1 LAGKETRAP
10 ESEDRLLAKAI
21 VVLKGMAPYGRR
33 HARVFAMGALAAGF
47 VVAARLALPWPLRA
61 IADIWVGA
69 GADAATATVAQGTI
83 HPAILMGFVFFAI
96 LVVLGLA
103 DMFERLY
110 FARFSIGLVRDL
122 RADTFGAVMKA
133 QAQRKI
139 GKRGDLVA
147 RLVGDTARVKA
158 GMKTFLVHVLT
169 NGVVFLGVTV
179 VLLSLDVA
187 LGLVFSVAAVGTA
200 AVTWWGAGRMF
211 RRSLS
216 YRTKEGK
223 LANTI
228 ERALRHGPTDD
239 RFRKIN
245 RSSGSHEAALT
256 RTQGITT
263 WTTYTVFGLTVLA
276 ALWVGVNA
284 VEAGRIAA
292 GDMVVFM
299 MYALMMRG
307 PIVRLARQGSQT
319 GKVFGAGYRIIQ
331 AREAAVKQA
340 RSHGRAAIAPL
351 QETLRLSGVV
361 VKGSKSRSSR
371 PRLGPI
377 DVAIS
382 AGEHVLVTGEAA
394 AGKTTLLELLAGHR
408 RPTEG
413 RVLWDGTD
421 LAEFSPEALA
431 AHVRVV
437 PRNPRWPRKPIRELL
452 SIDGE
457 LHGLESFGLDEIMAR
472 CPKGGETRLG
482 STDLSPGERKL
493 VALGQTLEGNATLR
507 LVDEPTVGLGD
518 EQAQAAL
525 VALLNASRGATLVV
539 AMSRPVE
546 TGHFDRVI
554 ELHQGQVAYDGSPEV
569 WSPQMSGT
577 GEGLAGSQP

>member
-1 LAGKETRAP
+1 LAGKETRTP
-10 ESEDRLLAKAI
+10 ESEDRLLSKAI

-69 GADAATATVAQGTI
+69 GEDAASAAVAQGTI
-83 HPAILMGFVFFAI
+83 HPAILMGFVFFVI

-133 QAQRKI
+133 RARSRI
-139 GKRGDLVA
+139 TKRGDLVA

-169 NGVVFLGVTV
+169 NSIVFLGVTA

-187 LGLVFSVAAVGTA
+187 LGLVFAVAAVGTA
-200 AVTWWGAGRMF
+200 AVTWWGASRMF
-211 RRSLS
+211 RLSLS

-223 LANTI
+223 LADTI
-228 ERALRHGPTDD
+228 ERGLRHGPADD

-284 VEAGRIAA
+284 VEAGRISA

-307 PIVRLARQGSQT
+307 PTVRLARQGSQT

-331 AREAAVKQA
+331 ARQDAERPAK
-340 RSHGRAAIAPL
+340 SLGRAVIEPL
-351 QETLRLSGVV
+351 HETLRFSGVV
-361 VKGSKSRSSR
+361 VRGSKSRSSR
-371 PRLGPI
+371 SRLGPI
-377 DVAIS
+377 DLEIA

-394 AGKTTLLELLAGHR
+394 AGKTTLLEVLAGRR

-413 RVLWDGTD
+413 RVLWDGLD
-421 LAEFSPEALA
+421 LAELNPA
-431 AHVRVV
+431 AHVRFV
-437 PRNPRWPRKPIRELL
+437 PRNPRWPRKPMRELL
-452 SIDGE
+452 SIDGA

-472 CPKGGETRLG
+472 CPDGEETRLG
-482 STDLSPGERKL
+482 SRDLSPGERQL
-493 VALGQTLEGNATLR
+493 VVLGQTLKGDATLR
-507 LVDEPTVGLGD
+507 LVDEPLAGLGD
-518 EQAQAAL
+518 EQARVAL

-539 AMSRPVE
+539 AMSRPIE
-546 TGHFDRVI
+546 ADHFDRVI
-554 ELHQGQVAYDGSPEV
+554 ELQQGKVAYDGSPDA
-569 WSPQMSGT
+569 WSPMSAA
-577 GEGLAGSQP
+577 GEGLAGSNP